1 MTFQTKL
8 FTFTLPLLLLA
19 LGSCATTTS
28 SVEEAGG
35 NTQWLKPSPNLRAQ
49 IEDTAKRLPWTHGME
64 RIDAIAWFARVG
76 EPAYPTLLAMVQDP
90 RQDVAGAALAALG
103 ATRDSR
109 LVDSLH
115 AIPLPGGEKSTD
127 LKLERA
133 RTLLR
138 LGDWQAVPELL
149 EGLRDER
156 LMTRALCAQALWEST
171 HERFDYDPRA
181 EAPEREKSIQ
191 AWEAWWQER
200 ERDPLLKNAK
210 PEGAEPPKPD
220 TSEKNG

>member
-1 MTFQTKL
+1 MTFQQKL
-8 FTFTLPLLLLA
+8 FALTLPFLLS

-28 SVEEAGG
+28 SVEDAGHG
-35 NTQWLKPSPNLRAQ
+35 QWLKPSPGLRSQ

-64 RIDAIAWFARVG
+64 RIDAISWFARVG
-76 EPAYPTLLAMVQDP
+76 EPAYPTLLAMVEDP

-109 LVDSLH
+109 LVESLH
-115 AIPLPGGEKSTD
+115 AIPLPSGEQSKD
-127 LKLERA
+127 LVLERA

-149 EGLRDER
+149 QGLRDER
-156 LMTRALCAQALWEST
+156 LITRALCAQALWEST
-171 HERFDYDPRA
+171 HERFGYDPRA
-181 EAPEREKSIQ
+181 EPDVREKSIQ

-200 ERDPLLKNAK
+200 ERDPLLKDTRPDGAAQSDQAK
-210 PEGAEPPKPD
+210 SRTND
-220 TSEKNG
+220 